1 MTDKIKVLL
10 VDDHTILRHTLQIL
24 LEKEREIQIVGEAG
38 DGKTGVVMS
47 AELKP
52 DVVIMDITLPDING
66 VDACRLICAQLP
78 QIKVIAL
85 TMHVEQEYLTEFL
98 AAGGVGYLHKSVADH
113 ELLQAI
119 HTVMKGEIFL
129 CPAGVQ
135 VIAQQHRIQPV
146 HGDIEPDILSEREL
160 QVLKYVAKGHTSAE
174 IGEKLFLSPRTIDTY
189 RARIIKKL
197 NIPNR
202 SQLVDYVMR
211 HRLLDK

>member
-1 MTDKIKVLL
+1 MAGKIKVLL
-10 VDDHTILRHTLQIL
+10 VDDHTILRNTLRIL
-24 LEKEREIQIVGEAG
+24 LEKEQEIQIVGEAG
-38 DGKTGVVMS
+38 DGKTGVAMS
-47 AELKP
+47 IELKP
-52 DVVIMDITLPDING
+52 DVVIMDITLPDHNG
-66 VDACRLICAQLP
+66 VEACRLICTQLP

-85 TMHVEQEYLTEFL
+85 TMHVEREYLTEFL
-98 AAGGVGYLHKSVADH
+98 AAGGAGYLHKSVADH

-135 VIAQQHRIQPV
+135 VIAQQHRVKPA

-174 IGEKLFLSPRTIDTY
+174 IGEKLYLSPRTIDTY

-211 HRLLDK
+211 YRLLDK